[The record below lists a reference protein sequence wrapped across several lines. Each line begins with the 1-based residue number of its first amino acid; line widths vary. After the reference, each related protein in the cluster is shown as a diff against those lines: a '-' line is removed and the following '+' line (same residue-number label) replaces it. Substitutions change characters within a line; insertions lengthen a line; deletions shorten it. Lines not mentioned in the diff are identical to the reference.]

1 MVLVD
6 KKILGGGLAML
17 VVGLILLSIINS
29 SIPAGHSGM
38 TEEEIIDLVI
48 AEEENRNM
56 NTLAS
61 ILTGIGFLLVLISFG
76 ARRKS
81 KGAANLLPIN
91 GIFLAVLLAQLTL
104 GVLTLGVLYL
114 LIALIFPGLTFLY
127 P

>member
-81 KGAANLLPIN
+81 KGAAKKEEKKPE
-91 GIFLAVLLAQLTL
+91 T
-104 GVLTLGVLYL
+104 
-114 LIALIFPGLTFLY
+114 
-127 P
+127 

>member
-1 MVLVD
+1 MVLVN

-81 KGAANLLPIN
+81 KGAAKKEEKKPE
-91 GIFLAVLLAQLTL
+91 T
-104 GVLTLGVLYL
+104 
-114 LIALIFPGLTFLY
+114 
-127 P
+127 